1 MSTTRKVLIIDDDAD
16 QRALLGELL
25 RLENW
30 QVIEADDGN
39 AGLDIIRAQRPDVV
53 LCDLLMPRGNGFLVC
68 RKVRED
74 LGLRHTRIIV
84 TSGRDYESDRLAAR
98 EAGADEYLVKPIE
111 PKNLFEAIS
120 RLTADVKSPARSG
133 PGTQLPAGGPTCVK
147 FWGVRGSIP
156 TPGPATVGFGGN
168 TTCVEVRTG
177 GEIIILD
184 GGTGLRTLGRDL
196 LAEFG
201 GQPLHLTML
210 LSHTHWDHI
219 QGLPFFQP
227 IYRPDCR
234 LRILGFE
241 GARNGLVHVLTSQM
255 ESPYFPVPFAE
266 LPGNV
271 QIDELKD
278 MEFRVGNIRV
288 QAHFANHPGICVG
301 YRIFTDDGSVA
312 FFPDNEPHTRVH
324 NTSPQPAGAG
334 RAAFDFAEAQEK
346 KFVEFLGGVD
356 VLILDSQFDAQE
368 YEQHIGWGHGCVDY
382 AVAVA
387 MKAGVK
393 RLVLFHHDP
402 DHDDAKVEAMLAH
415 AHKLVADAKSTLVVE
430 AAREGR
436 VIELTRSPK

>member
-1 MSTTRKVLIIDDDAD
+1 MSATRKVLIIDDDAD
-16 QRALLGELL
+16 QRQLLGELL

-74 LGLRHTRIIV
+74 LALRLTRIIV

-98 EAGADEYLVKPIE
+98 EAGADEYLVKPID
-111 PKNLFEAIS
+111 PKKLFEVIS
-120 RLTADVKSPARSG
+120 RLTADVKSLTPAG
-133 PGTQLPAGGPTCVK
+133 FGAQLPAGGPTCVR

-168 TTCVEVRTG
+168 TTCVEVRAG

-184 GGTGLRTLGRDL
+184 GGTGLRMLGREL
-196 LAEFG
+196 LEEFG
-201 GQPLHLTML
+201 DQRLNLTML

-227 IYRPDCR
+227 IYKSDCR

-271 QIDELKD
+271 QIEELKD
-278 MEFRVGNIRV
+278 MEFRVGALRV

-301 YRIFTDDGSVA
+301 YRIYTEDGSVA

-324 NTSPQPAGAG
+324 NPSTQPGGAG
-334 RAAFDFAEAQEK
+334 TAAFDYAAAQEK
-346 KFVEFLGGVD
+346 KFVEFLRNVD
-356 VLILDSQFDAQE
+356 VLILDSQFDAHE

-402 DHDDAKVEAMLAH
+402 DHDDAKVDELLAH
-415 AHKLVADAKSTLVVE
+415 AHRLVAESKSTLQVE

-436 VIELTRSPK
+436 VIELARAGK